1 MEQLLLHLFGDF
13 IVQNDYVAL
22 NKKKNTL
29 KGWIYCLWHCI
40 TYSLP
45 FLLITN
51 WKAVIGIGLTHFI
64 IDKTNI
70 IVYFCAIKNNVKHP
84 VCFWHDEECTKL
96 KSTKWK
102 YDISN
107 FGYLK
112 ERPFA
117 ITIWLLI
124 FADNTFHLIL
134 NWLFIKYF

>member
-40 TYSLP
+40 TYALP
-45 FLLITN
+45 FLLISN

-70 IVYFCAIKNNVKHP
+70 VAHFLKLRNNVK
-84 VCFWHDEECTKL
+84 
-96 KSTKWK
+96 
-102 YDISN
+102 DISN
-107 FGYLK
+107 FGFLP

-124 FADNTFHLIL
+124 FTDNTFHLIC
-134 NWLFIKYF
+134 NWLFIKYFGA

>member
-1 MEQLLLHLFGDF
+1 MLQLLLHLFGDF

-29 KGWIYCLWHCI
+29 KGWIYCTFHCV

-45 FLLITN
+45 FLLIAS
-51 WKAVIGIGLTHFI
+51 WKAVIMIGLTHFI

-70 IVYFCAIKNNVKHP
+70 VAYFLAWRNNVHNP
-84 VCFWHDEECTKL
+84 SEL
-96 KSTKWK
+96 KSKYGN

-107 FGYLK
+107 FGFQLQ
-112 ERPFA
+112 RPFA

-124 FADNTFHLIL
+124 LTDNTIHLIL
-134 NWLFIKYF
+134 NYLFIKYL

>member
-13 IVQNDYVAL
+13 IVQNDHIAL

-29 KGWIYCLWHCI
+29 KGWLYCTVHCI
-40 TYSLP
+40 TYALP

-51 WKAVIGIGLTHFI
+51 WKAVIGIAVTHFI

-70 IVYFCAIKNNVKHP
+70 VAYFLAFRNNVKIETAMFENNK
-84 VCFWHDEECTKL
+84 VNNKR
-96 KSTKWK
+96 WK
-102 YDISN
+102 YNISN
-107 FGYLK
+107 FGFLP

-124 FADNTFHLIL
+124 FTDNTLHLL
-134 NWLFIKYF
+134 CNYFFIYYFK

>member
-22 NKKKNTL
+22 NKKNNTL
-29 KGWIYCLWHCI
+29 KGWIYCFFHCI
-40 TYSLP
+40 TYALP

-70 IVYFCAIKNNVKHP
+70 VAYFLAIRNNVVKEGENL
-84 VCFWHDEECTKL
+84 CDGWHTLDV
-96 KSTKWK
+96 
-102 YDISN
+102 SN
-107 FGYLK
+107 FGFLP

-124 FADNTFHLIL
+124 FTDNTLHLIC
-134 NWLFIKYF
+134 NYLFILYF

>member
-40 TYSLP
+40 SYSLP

-51 WKAVIGIGLTHFI
+51 WKAVLVIGLTHFI

-70 IVYFCAIKNNVKHP
+70 VAYFLAMRNNTKELLYVGNFKWVKKYNVK
-84 VCFWHDEECTKL
+84 
-96 KSTKWK
+96 
-102 YDISN
+102 N
-107 FGYLK
+107 FGFLP

-124 FADNTFHLIL
+124 FTDNTLHLIINYL
-134 NWLFIKYF
+134 CVTFIK

>member
-29 KGWIYCLWHCI
+29 KGWIYCLFHCI
-40 TYSLP
+40 TYALP

-70 IVYFCAIKNNVKHP
+70 VAYFLAVRNNVINGMTHR
-84 VCFWHDEECTKL
+84 
-96 KSTKWK
+96 K
-102 YDISN
+102 YGVFGYFTHRIYDVSN
-107 FGYLK
+107 FGFLP

-124 FADNTFHLIL
+124 FTDNTIHLLCNYFLIIL
-134 NWLFIKYF
+134 FK